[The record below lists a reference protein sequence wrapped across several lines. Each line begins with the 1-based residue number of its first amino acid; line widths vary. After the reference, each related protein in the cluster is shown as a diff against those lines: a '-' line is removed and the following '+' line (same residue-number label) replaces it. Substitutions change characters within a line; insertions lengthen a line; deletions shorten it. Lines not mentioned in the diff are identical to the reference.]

1 MRAYAGGNPYYG
13 YTGWED
19 YSGRNFI
26 RCQPG
31 SLTKLDDGQMYRC
44 QWQQALDMN

>member
-1 MRAYAGGNPYYG
+1 MRAYAGGSPYYG

-26 RCQPG
+26 KCQPG
-31 SLTKLDDGQMYRC
+31 TSLNSTTAGCIAASSSKRS
-44 QWQQALDMN
+44 A

>member
-1 MRAYAGGNPYYG
+1 MPEAALTTAIPAGS
-13 YTGWED
+13 D

-44 QWQQALDMN
+44 Q